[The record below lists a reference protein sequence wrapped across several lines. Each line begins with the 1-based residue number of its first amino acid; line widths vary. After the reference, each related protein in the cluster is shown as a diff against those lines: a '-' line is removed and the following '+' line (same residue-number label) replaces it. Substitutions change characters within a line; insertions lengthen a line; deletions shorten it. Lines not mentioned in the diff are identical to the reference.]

1 MSSTKNT
8 APRKRGM
15 SAEEVLAMHSE
26 RSPDGCRLWTRST
39 DRAGRPQVQ
48 YGGTVRR
55 AHELAW
61 ELEHSKPVPEGYRL
75 EHTCQGLARARGEDE
90 RGYLRCIE
98 TSHLVLAP
106 LPMTKWRARDTP
118 DEALGARIRAA
129 RLGAGLSQI
138 ELAELAGLGRSTLQL
153 IERGARVDSA
163 AVEAVLTALGLSSA
177 PAA

>member
-39 DRAGRPQVQ
+39 DRAGRSQVQ

-61 ELEHSKPVPEGYRL
+61 EQKHSAVPDGHRL
-75 EHTCQGLARARGEDE
+75 EHTCQGLAQARGEDE

-106 LPMTKWRARDTP
+106 LPMTKWRTLDTP

-129 RLGAGLSQI
+129 RLGAELSQI

-153 IERGARVDSA
+153 IERGARVDPA
-163 AVEAVLTALGLSSA
+163 AVEAVLTVLRLDGRGGE
-177 PAA
+177 